1 LTPDGPL
8 GSFLSH
14 GLDETA
20 RLLGGEG
27 LGSLLRSLIKGGK
40 RFGGS
45 QLPQDIETLEECL
58 RAYAS

>member
-1 LTPDGPL
+1 M
-8 GSFLSH
+8 
-14 GLDETA
+14 
-20 RLLGGEG
+20 
-27 LGSLLRSLIKGGK
+27 GSLLRSLIKGGK